1 MGMRVLQIII
11 ILVGEFLCVIIDHH
25 RFKQVIS
32 IDISLSSLKIDNR
45 EINNDDIQVISEDL
59 LQVKSNHFD
68 YYIYFPIDRKSINVL
83 MVYQLNTSD
92 SYQLQMVTEDK
103 DVIVFNPEAETQDSQ
118 VSQADKDQKGRAL
131 IEKLNQAAKDIEHF
145 ESQKDIVKIKATS
158 QDYNVIL
165 KEIAKT
171 FTMMNNDDKKIDTQI
186 LTIDITSGDINEFG
200 AHIFDRQD
208 IQGDDKI
215 TNHYDYRVK
224 RVDNFYLAVRVK
236 DDINVN
242 IGLKVFSTPISTDTS
257 MSTDYLYCIEGKK
270 EVEGW

>member
-1 MGMRVLQIII
+1 MD
-11 ILVGEFLCVIIDHH
+11 ILY
-25 RFKQVIS
+25 
-32 IDISLSSLKIDNR
+32 
-45 EINNDDIQVISEDL
+45 IQEDL
-59 LQVKSNHFD
+59 LQVKINHFY
-68 YYIYFPIDRKSINVL
+68 YYIYFPMDRQSINVL

-92 SYQLQMVTEDK
+92 SYQLQMVTEEK
-103 DVIVFNPEAETQDSQ
+103 DVIVTEPEVEIQDSQ
-118 VSQADKDQKGRAL
+118 VSQADKDQKGKAV

-145 ESQKDIVKIKATS
+145 KSQKDIVKIEAAS

-171 FTMMNNDDKKIDTQI
+171 FTIMNNDDKKIDTQI

-215 TNHYDYRVK
+215 TNHYYYRVK

-236 DDINVN
+236 DDTNVD
-242 IGLKVFSTPISTDTS
+242 IGLKVLSTPLSTDTS
-257 MSTDYLYCIEGKK
+257 MTTDYLYCIDGKK
-270 EVEGW
+270 EVDRVPRYCEEL